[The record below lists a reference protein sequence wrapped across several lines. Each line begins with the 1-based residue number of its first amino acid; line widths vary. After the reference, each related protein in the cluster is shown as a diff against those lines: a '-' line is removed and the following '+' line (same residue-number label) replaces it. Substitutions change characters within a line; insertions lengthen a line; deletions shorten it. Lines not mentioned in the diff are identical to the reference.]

1 MRKTLADAKNSTIP
15 GAIGI
20 AACSPEFLTLLNEA
34 QARLGDMG
42 KWWGTY
48 KRMRICGTLNCII
61 WPREVKTVEGLNV
74 CSYSVPIAN
83 MWYEFQ
89 EDVYSPKVGCN
100 GDVPCD
106 PTMLLDR
113 GNVPQSR
120 LFTANSY
127 IKLVPASSTDDN
139 KRILLQGTDPNGNA
153 IRSQDGAGWVWGE
166 YVVLASPFA
175 QSVNAFAPQNL
186 TGAQKPVTDDVVR
199 VYAVNVLTAQE
210 TLIATWEPSE
220 TNPQYRRTFLT
231 DLPELCD
238 TSGTACT
245 SDCADNGDG
254 CEAALEDCTNI
265 TLEAIVRLEFIPALV
280 DTDWLFIS
288 NLQALKHMMKAI
300 QKEDKNQYQEA
311 EREVQLALRA
321 LRNEL
326 EAYSPDDRTVIN
338 LQFMNPGL
346 RRVTG
351 GFI

>member
-15 GAIGI
+15 GALGI
-20 AACSPEFLTLLNEA
+20 AACSADFLTLLNEA
-34 QARLGDMG
+34 QSRLADMG

-48 KRMRICGTLNCII
+48 KRMRICGTQNCII

-74 CSYSVPIAN
+74 CSYSVPIQN

-89 EDVYSPKVGCN
+89 EDVYSPKVGCE
-100 GDVPCD
+100 GEVVCGE
-106 PTMLLDR
+106 TMLLDR

-120 LFTANSY
+120 LFSANSY

-139 KRILLQGTDPNGNA
+139 KRILLQGTDPNGNP
-153 IRSQDGAGWVWGE
+153 IRSQDGADWVWGE

-175 QSVNAFAPQNL
+175 QSVNAFAPQAL
-186 TGAQKPVTDDVVR
+186 TGAQKPVTDDVIR
-199 VYAVNVLTAQE
+199 VYAVNVLTAVE

-220 TNPQYRRTFLT
+220 TNPCYRRTYLT
-231 DLPELCD
+231 SLPQQCD
-238 TSGTACT
+238 TSDCT
-245 SDCADNGDG
+245 SGCADNGDG
-254 CEAALEDCTNI
+254 CETALTDCTNI
-265 TLEAIVRLEFIPALV
+265 TLEAIVRLQFIPALT

-300 QKEDKNQYQEA
+300 QKEDKNLYQEA

-346 RRVTG
+346 RRTFG